1 MVQFNLLPDVK
12 LEYVR
17 ARRTQRVVMAFSV
30 LLSAIALVIFIFLL
44 LFVNVAQK
52 KTLSDLDKDIKSS
65 SSKLTGTKDLNQI
78 LTVQNQ
84 LNSLPALNAQKPA
97 TARLFDYVKELTPTN
112 AFINK
117 LDIDYTQNTA
127 ILTGTADAIDTVNT
141 FVDTLKFTSY
151 TAQDTSGNK
160 TTAKAFSD
168 VVLSAF
174 NRDSKEATYTITLSF
189 DPVIFNTTDTVK
201 LTVPDIISTRSAID
215 QPKALFQAAPSGS
228 NQ

>member
-30 LLSAIALVIFIFLL
+30 LLSAIALVIFVALL
-44 LFVNVAQK
+44 LLVNVAQK
-52 KTLSDLDKDIKSS
+52 KNLSDLDKDIKT
-65 SSKLTGTKDLNQI
+65 SSKKLTDTPELNQI

-84 LNSLPALNAQKPA
+84 LNSLPGLDAQKPA
-97 TARLFDYVKELTPTN
+97 TGRLFGYVKQLTPTN

-117 LDIDYTQNTA
+117 LDVDYTQNTA
-127 ILTGTADAIDTVNT
+127 IFTGTADAIDTVNT
-141 FVDTLKFTSY
+141 FVDTLKFTNY

-160 TTAKAFSD
+160 KTAKAFSD

-174 NRDSKEATYTITLSF
+174 NRDSHQATYTITLTF
-189 DPVIFNTTDTVK
+189 DPLIFDTTNTVK
-201 LTVPDIISTRSAID
+201 LTVPDTISTRSVID